1 MTLYDALS
9 VISDIDKI
17 SIHAN
22 SGYVLFD
29 GVKMDLDTPVKKL
42 IIKDH
47 LEDPVDQI
55 RSFNDTTI
63 ILLGGK

>member
-1 MTLYDALS
+1 MTLYDVLS
-9 VISDIDKI
+9 IISDIDKV

-29 GVKMDLDTPVKKL
+29 GFKMDLNKPVKKR
-42 IIKDH
+42 IIRDH
-47 LEDPVDQI
+47 LADPVDQI
-55 RSFNDTTI
+55 RSFNNTTI

>member
-1 MTLYDALS
+1 MMLNNILS
-9 VISDIDKI
+9 MISDIDKI
-17 SIHAN
+17 SIHSN

-29 GVKMDLDTPVKKL
+29 GVKMDLDTPVKKM
-42 IIKDH
+42 IIRDH
-47 LEDPVDQI
+47 LTDPVDQI

>member
-1 MTLYDALS
+1 MTLYNVLS
-9 VISDIDKI
+9 IISDIDKV
-17 SIHAN
+17 SIHAG

-42 IIKDH
+42 IIRDH
-47 LEDPVDQI
+47 LKDPVDQI